1 MAFIS
6 SGSRK
11 VSLSTHTL
19 NPSLGPS
26 HTRVLPLPPLGGGA
40 FPEQGWSLVQNQ
52 KVLVRRHSAANGI
65 SPTRVDEAA
74 IEEQGRLSPQGMV
87 VVNTW
92 QVGG

>member
-26 HTRVLPLPPLGGGA
+26 HTRVPPPLVGDIPRAGLESGSEPESADQETFSSQWHFPNMGG
-40 FPEQGWSLVQNQ
+40 
-52 KVLVRRHSAANGI
+52 
-65 SPTRVDEAA
+65 
-74 IEEQGRLSPQGMV
+74 
-87 VVNTW
+87 
-92 QVGG
+92 

>member
-26 HTRVLPLPPLGGGA
+26 HTRVLPLPPLGAGGDIPRA
-40 FPEQGWSLVQNQ
+40 GLESGSEPESAGQETFSSQWHFP
-52 KVLVRRHSAANGI
+52 
-65 SPTRVDEAA
+65 
-74 IEEQGRLSPQGMV
+74 
-87 VVNTW
+87 NT
-92 QVGG
+92 GG

>member
-26 HTRVLPLPPLGGGA
+26 HTRVLLLPPLGVDIPRAGLESGSEPESAGQETFSSQWHFPNTGG
-40 FPEQGWSLVQNQ
+40 
-52 KVLVRRHSAANGI
+52 
-65 SPTRVDEAA
+65 
-74 IEEQGRLSPQGMV
+74 
-87 VVNTW
+87 
-92 QVGG
+92 